1 MALATDS
8 TVGCEENPLEKKEGN
23 EEEKMA
29 LIRAIIL
36 SSVSFF
42 REGANRSKDII
53 SDMSFSFTA
62 DNMIGVSNQT
72 KIKR

>member
-1 MALATDS
+1 
-8 TVGCEENPLEKKEGN
+8 
-23 EEEKMA
+23 MA
-29 LIRAIIL
+29 LIRALIL

-42 REGANRSKDII
+42 SEGANRSKDII